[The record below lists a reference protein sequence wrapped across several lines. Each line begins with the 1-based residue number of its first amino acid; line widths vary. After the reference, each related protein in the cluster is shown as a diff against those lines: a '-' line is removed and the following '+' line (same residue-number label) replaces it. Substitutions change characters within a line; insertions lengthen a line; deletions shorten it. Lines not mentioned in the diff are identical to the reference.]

1 MQALQSQTALLVGS
15 EKIIGAIG
23 SLLGNTIEKTSARSG
38 SEARQKLITRDRFDL
53 AIIKTPLSDEF
64 GDDLA
69 LSLAERGIAVV
80 LLISAE
86 HLDEYAVRLSESGV
100 VTVAV
105 PIVRQLFVQ
114 SVNLALCCHA
124 RVARLRQ
131 ENEKLTARLA
141 EMQQV
146 CRAKC
151 LLVQYEGMSESD
163 SHRYI
168 EKRAMD
174 LRLPRSDVAAMIVAR
189 YADP

>member
-1 MQALQSQTALLVGS
+1 MQAVHSQTALLIGS
-15 EKIIGAIG
+15 EKVIGAIG
-23 SLLGNTIEKTSARSG
+23 SLLGNTFEKTAVHSG
-38 SEARQKLITRDRFDL
+38 TEARQKLITRDRFDL
-53 AIIKTPLSDEF
+53 AIIKPPLPDEF

-80 LLISAE
+80 LLVSAE

-100 VTVAV
+100 MTVAV
-105 PIVRQLFVQ
+105 PIVRHLFLQ
-114 SVNLALCCHA
+114 SVNLVLCSHA

-131 ENEKLTARLA
+131 ENEKLSARLA

-151 LLVQYEGMSESD
+151 LLIQHEGMSEPD
-163 SHRYI
+163 AHRYI

-189 YADP
+189 YAEG